1 MTTGSENFGN
11 GAAKTDDRFASQLS
25 GYRPGQRRDSSVVL
39 PIDGAGSGDDMAPRN
54 GSVPMLDR
62 LAGPLDSANPIA
74 SSMTAPKM
82 VESQLDDLGSLT
94 DSVFSTDS
102 WLDSPTGSMVDHP
115 LLRGLLLELP
125 PKGSVP
131 AQEWLD
137 RWFEAA
143 RSILELLYAQSA
155 GRA

>member
-11 GAAKTDDRFASQLS
+11 GAAKTDDRFASPLS

-39 PIDGAGSGDDMAPRN
+39 PIDGTATDEIPSRN
-54 GSVPMLDR
+54 GSVPTLDR
-62 LAGPLDSANPIA
+62 FAVPLDTANPIA
-74 SSMTAPKM
+74 SSLTAPKM
-82 VESQLDDLGSLT
+82 VEPQLEHLGSLT

-131 AQEWLD
+131 PQEWLD